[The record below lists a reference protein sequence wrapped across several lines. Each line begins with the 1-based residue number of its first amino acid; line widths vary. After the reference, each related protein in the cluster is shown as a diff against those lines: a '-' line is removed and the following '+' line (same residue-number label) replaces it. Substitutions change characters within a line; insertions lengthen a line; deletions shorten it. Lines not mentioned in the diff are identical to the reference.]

1 MMLEQS
7 REVFGDIPSL
17 FKTIFYI
24 SAVAAMVIFIIGSW
38 LRVSVWSKGGDDT
51 LDHATKRSPL
61 GLIKISM
68 LYIFSR
74 DCLFSRKVIER
85 SKARALMLICVYW
98 GFIILFIGTIIVA
111 VDHDLGLDILKGR
124 FYLWYSFVLDI
135 AGGLFT
141 VGLLFFISRR
151 YIFSKGAVVS
161 GWDDAV
167 VLVLMFLIA
176 LSGFCVEGIRL
187 ARIDPPAM
195 DWSPVGALFSD
206 IFRSAIPDDGMLLV
220 LYRFF
225 WALHVFVALFFIA
238 FLPFSKQFHMFA
250 AQITTLEASMR
261 RSKLMRLVH
270 D

>member
-1 MMLEQS
+1 MMEQS

-17 FKTIFYI
+17 LKTIFYMS
-24 SAVAAMVIFIIGSW
+24 SAAATVIFIIGLW
-38 LRVSVWSKGGDDT
+38 LKVSVWSKGRNDE
-51 LDHATKRSPL
+51 LDYTTIQPPL
-61 GLIKISM
+61 KLIKTSM
-68 LYIFSR
+68 LSIFSK
-74 DCLFSRKVIER
+74 DCLFSRKVMER
-85 SKARALMLICVYW
+85 SKTRALMLICVYW
-98 GFIILFIGTIIVA
+98 GFIILFMGTIIVA
-111 VDHDLGLDILKGR
+111 VDYDLGLDFLKGR
-124 FYLWYSFVLDI
+124 VYLWYSLTLDI

-141 VGLLFFISRR
+141 LGLLFFISRR
-151 YIFSKGAVVS
+151 YIFSKGKVVS

-167 VLVLMFLIA
+167 VLVLMLLIA

-195 DWSPVGALFSD
+195 DWSPVGSLFSA
-206 IFRSAIPDDGMLLV
+206 IFKSAISDGGMLLA

-270 D
+270 E